1 MVWHTGS
8 LRRRGHHR
16 SSLEG
21 TIVTANGC
29 DQPRL
34 RPGSL
39 DSGILGLRGL
49 NKLAEISSPIR
60 LPQPPGTALINLA
73 VATLIVT
80 GLYFGREILVPVAL
94 AVLFSFVLAP
104 FATRLQSLRVPRT
117 LSVLIA
123 VFVGFSIIFSL
134 GGLMVS
140 QANRLAE
147 ELPGYQQ
154 TLRDKIQGL
163 RGVAASGSGTL
174 ERASKVLRELN
185 TELQNPSGRTGAD
198 GLRRQ
203 PLDKPIPVEIRQ
215 PDPGTLTTLVA
226 IIQPLIQPLTTT
238 GIVIIFVVFIL
249 LQRQDLRNRFI
260 RLAGSHDMQRTTA
273 ALDDA
278 GQRLSRLFVNQVIL
292 NASFGLLIGIGL
304 QLIGVPS
311 APLWGLVAMILRFV
325 PYVGSPISA
334 VFPLIL
340 AAAVGSGWGMLLMTA
355 ALFGTL
361 QLIAG
366 QVVEPL
372 VYGRSSGLSPV
383 AIVLSASFW
392 TWLWGPIGLVLATPL
407 TICLVVVGRHV
418 DRLQFFDVLL
428 GNQPALTPPQLVYQR
443 MLAGDPIEASQ
454 QAQTYLEG
462 ASLQDYYDTILL
474 NGLRLADAD
483 ARLGRLNG
491 ERIDRVLATVREVA
505 DDLEA
510 HEDRLISDGPEADLR
525 SDLARLEPVPDIAPV
540 PLLEKWTQLGAI
552 MCIPGS
558 GKLDEAATLVLAQL
572 LHRRGIGAA
581 TETADALSISRFFSL
596 DLSQAAAFC
605 ICYVGKPS
613 NAMIQYTVRRLSK
626 KSMGG
631 RIFIALLGDES
642 DAGTPEAADITTIF
656 GNFGNVVNFIAEAAV
671 EDSRNKFRAEQA
683 IEQTSAAA
691 GA

>member
-1 MVWHTGS
+1 MVD
-8 LRRRGHHR
+8 
-16 SSLEG
+16 
-21 TIVTANGC
+21 IA
-29 DQPRL
+29 
-34 RPGSL
+34 
-39 DSGILGLRGL
+39 
-49 NKLAEISSPIR
+49 PIR
-60 LPQPPGTALINLA
+60 LSKPPGTALINMA
-73 VATLIVT
+73 MAALIVT
-80 GLYFGREILVPVAL
+80 ALYFGREILVPVAL

-104 FATRLQSLRVPRT
+104 FVIRLQSWRVPRT
-117 LSVLIA
+117 LSVLVA
-123 VFVGFSIIFSL
+123 VFIGFSIVFSL

-154 TLRDKIQGL
+154 TLREKIQGL
-163 RGVAASGSGTL
+163 RGFATGGSGTL
-174 ERASKVLRELN
+174 ERASRVLRELD
-185 TELQNPSGRTGAD
+185 TELQNPAAGRATLD

-203 PLDKPIPVEIRQ
+203 PVDKPLLVEIRQ
-215 PDPGTLTTLVA
+215 PDPGTLSTLVA

-238 GIVIIFVVFIL
+238 GVVVIFVIFIL

-278 GQRLSRLFVNQVIL
+278 GQRLSRLFLNQMIVN
-292 NASFGLLIGIGL
+292 AAFGLLVGIGL

-311 APLWGLVAMILRFV
+311 APLWGLIATILRFV

-355 ALFGTL
+355 ALFATL

-366 QVVEPL
+366 QIVEPL

-407 TICLVVVGRHV
+407 TVCLVVVGRHV

-454 QAQTYLEG
+454 QAQTYLQN
-462 ASLQDYYDTILL
+462 ATLADYHDTILL
-474 NGLRLADAD
+474 PGLRLAEAD
-483 ARLGRLNG
+483 IGLGRLPA
-491 ERIDRVLATVREVA
+491 ERIDRLLATVREVV
-505 DDLEA
+505 DDLDN
-510 HEDRLISDGPEADLR
+510 HEDAFIDPPAAVDQR
-525 SDLARLEPVPDIAPV
+525 SDLARLDAVVAADDPDVVPAAWQAGEAVLCLP
-540 PLLEKWTQLGAI
+540 GA
-552 MCIPGS
+552 
-558 GKLDEAATLVLAQL
+558 GKLDEAASLVLAQL
-572 LHRRGIGAA
+572 LKSRGIGAVA
-581 TETADALSISRFFSL
+581 ETADALSIARFFSL
-596 DLSQAAAFC
+596 DLSKAQALC

-613 NAMIQYTVRRLSK
+613 DAMIQYAVRRLAK
-626 KSMGG
+626 KSKGARIIVATVGG
-631 RIFIALLGDES
+631 AR
-642 DAGTPEAADITTIF
+642 AAMSAPMNNITLAS
-656 GNFGNVVNFIAEAAV
+656 GNFSDVVDDISDIAMG
-671 EDSRNKFRAEQA
+671 RAPSSNLTA
-683 IEQTSAAA
+683 LAA
-691 GA
+691 GVDAALNRAGKV